1 MELKKSVKSVR
12 IYKTMPYAEKT
23 DLQREKVQ
31 EDLLTLRMLVR
42 FTYITNKAAVCQSDT
57 AFSARSKQ

>member
-1 MELKKSVKSVR
+1 
-12 IYKTMPYAEKT
+12 MPYAEKT